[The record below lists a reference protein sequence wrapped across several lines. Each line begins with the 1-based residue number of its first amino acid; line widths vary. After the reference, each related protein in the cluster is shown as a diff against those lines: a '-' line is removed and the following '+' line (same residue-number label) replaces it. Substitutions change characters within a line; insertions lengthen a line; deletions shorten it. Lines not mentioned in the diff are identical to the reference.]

1 MFEQKC
7 RIKELTRTMDNDY
20 VLSLTVPG
28 SIQTV
33 YDEYNGKELRIKLDI
48 WKEKRSLD
56 QNAYFWKFCGVLA
69 AKLRLPPEE
78 VYQHL
83 IQSVGDNYEVVCVK
97 SEAAGSLIKGW
108 KRGGLGW
115 IAEEMPS
122 KLPGCTNVV
131 LYYGSSTY
139 DTKQM
144 NRLIELL
151 IAECKAQEIDTRTLE
166 EQALLR
172 EA

>member
-1 MFEQKC
+1 MKEIVFQK
-7 RIKELTRTMDNDY
+7 RDNLRTIAKVSALLETLAEGKEY
-20 VLSLTVPG
+20 VLTL
-28 SIQTV
+28 
-33 YDEYNGKELRIKLDI
+33 KEKPR
-48 WKEKRSLD
+48 KRSLD

-151 IAECKAQEIDTRTLE
+151 IAECKAQEIDTWTLE
-166 EQALLR
+166 EQALLG

>member
-1 MFEQKC
+1 MKEIVFQK
-7 RIKELTRTMDNDY
+7 RDNLRTIAKVSALLETLAEGKEY
-20 VLSLTVPG
+20 VLTL
-28 SIQTV
+28 
-33 YDEYNGKELRIKLDI
+33 KEKPR
-48 WKEKRSLD
+48 KRSLD
-56 QNAYFWKFCGVLA
+56 QNAYFWKYCGVLA

-151 IAECKAQEIDTRTLE
+151 IAECKAQEIDTWTLE
-166 EQALLR
+166 EQALLG